1 MIIAL
6 KSNTILRLTEFR
18 LMTDHA
24 DDEIKSLYIRFY
36 CDEDVS
42 VDIAHNL
49 QQRGFDVLTT
59 RDALRLTY
67 DDNDQLAFA
76 VEQQRAIIT
85 HNRRDFEVLH
95 QTYLDQERLHM
106 GIIIVKRRSN
116 DAHIVSKLLDILNTN
131 TADEICN
138 TLLYV

>member
-36 CDEDVS
+36 YDEDVS

-59 RDALRLTY
+59 RDTLRLTY

-85 HNRRDFEVLH
+85 HNRRDFEMLH
-95 QTYLDQERLHM
+95 QTYFDQAQLHM
-106 GIIIVKRRSN
+106 GIIIVKRRPN

>member
-36 CDEDVS
+36 YDEDVS

-49 QQRGFDVLTT
+49 QQRGFDVLIT

-85 HNRRDFEVLH
+85 HNRRDFEMLH
-95 QTYLDQERLHM
+95 QTYLDQAQLHM
-106 GIIIVKRRSN
+106 GIIIVKRRPN